1 MICSR
6 TASLNPKPPFQAIA
20 IEWHADDGAE
30 GSYVQVGAKLL
41 AERIVAI
48 MKSSILSKA
57 RRVSCCQ
64 VSCCQAASTAGG
76 GTADDSAAERPVVSA
91 DGLEGALEL
100 GDKTGPAAIV

>member
-48 MKSSILSKA
+48 MNSSILSKA
-57 RRVSCCQ
+57 RR

-100 GDKTGPAAIV
+100 GDKTGPGPVAVV